1 MPGKR
6 ARPMKAESVST
17 ENAADHLL
25 GRASGRNETRARDL
39 TLPKTR
45 SPRAC

>member
-1 MPGKR
+1 
-6 ARPMKAESVST
+6 MKAVVVPK

-25 GRASGRNETRARDL
+25 GRAFTRDDPRARDL

-45 SPRAC
+45 SPRARC